1 MEYYEDVIDAYE
13 SGVGVE
19 PGESLTD
26 YIKRNNI
33 NIIEMDT
40 FRLKDS
46 GRSKEANGGIM
57 RNFYANGDEVEEFQ
71 EEDKKTREKTLA
83 FCTKIPHKK
92 WTRDFFSS
100 RALKT
105 SKTPS

>member
-1 MEYYEDVIDAYE
+1 MYAFMFFVRIF
-13 SGVGVE
+13 S
-19 PGESLTD
+19 S
-26 YIKRNNI
+26 R
-33 NIIEMDT
+33 IIATEQIQQMY
-40 FRLKDS
+40 R
-46 GRSKEANGGIM
+46 
-57 RNFYANGDEVEEFQ
+57 Y
-71 EEDKKTREKTLA
+71 KKTREKTLA

>member
-57 RNFYANGDEVEEFQ
+57 RNFMQTVMKLKSFR
-71 EEDKKTREKTLA
+71 KK
-83 FCTKIPHKK
+83 I
-92 WTRDFFSS
+92 
-100 RALKT
+100 
-105 SKTPS
+105 